1 MVCAGEEDNFL
12 LHGESLPANKPPQR
26 GTKLGLH
33 VGSSG
38 LDAPALQP
46 LCHKTKPL
54 PVAAPLTTAC
64 RKTGS
69 ARHTVLLKRPY
80 TYPWTL
86 SVPLNME
93 NKTNHIIL
101 SHLKNCFHTL
111 YSLCIYSLY

>member
-46 LCHKTKPL
+46 QNK
-54 PVAAPLTTAC
+54 APSCSSFQNLSLQKNWVSQAYC
-64 RKTGS
+64 S
-69 ARHTVLLKRPY
+69 AQTSIHVSMDIKCA
-80 TYPWTL
+80 
-86 SVPLNME
+86 SQHGKQDE
-93 NKTNHIIL
+93 
-101 SHLKNCFHTL
+101 SHNPF
-111 YSLCIYSLY
+111 SS